1 MAVSLVR
8 GWLVVMSVMNVE
20 SGVNSAAAAAAAV
33 VVVVALPLNH
43 PLILQTRFPVANHH
57 YQ

>member
-33 VVVVALPLNH
+33 VVVVVALPLNH
-43 PLILQTRFPVANHH
+43 P
-57 YQ
+57 